1 MAKVTR
7 RGGRGSG
14 NGTPP
19 TLPPSG
25 VPVDKGHVPY
35 EYLYPSDDMIE
46 RNRSARFVAFLS
58 TEAIALVLTTG
69 FSRLAFDAILGWP
82 QMGTVVGLGTSAF
95 VCSWVFLRSYFEN
108 DADQGAITVDAL
120 KTLFGKFRN
129 YSGLSEE
136 ERAAQAKRFGRVA
149 YGPGGHWT
157 YIWEQRSE
165 KYNVSLSEATEDV
178 SFTVQC
184 VNGTLY
190 GKGTFRLRADVRD
203 LVGYQLAAGAIA
215 ANLADLIKA
224 EAISFLSGLTT
235 AEATAKLP
243 ELNARLTT
251 RFAGLNPEPTE
262 FEKRFSVFV
271 GDITIGELIGSE
283 DVRRTLDAISEAE
296 NIPTIVAKSLG
307 YKNMRA
313 VRAAVTRGTLTNQ
326 QVMKAEERAMQIS
339 GQGDVQTTRH
349 VYDVNFSGIDPD
361 TAKALASAAPAVA
374 RAMGGAKSSGTSP
387 KPKPK
392 STR

>member
-1 MAKVTR
+1 MTNNTR

-14 NGTPP
+14 NRTPP
-19 TLPPSG
+19 PNGAQTVLNSN
-25 VPVDKGHVPY
+25 GHVPY

-46 RNRSARFVAFLS
+46 RNRFGRFTAFLI
-58 TEAIALVLTTG
+58 TETAALVLTTG

-82 QMGTVVGLGTSAF
+82 QIGTVFGLGASAF
-95 VCSWVFLRSYFEN
+95 ACSWVYLRSYFEN
-108 DADQGAITVDAL
+108 NADQGAITVDAL
-120 KTLFGKFRN
+120 RTLFGKFRN
-129 YSGLSEE
+129 YSGLTEA
-136 ERAAQAKRFGRVA
+136 ERANQAKRFGRVA

-165 KYNVSLSEATEDV
+165 KYNVSLAEATEEV
-178 SFTVQC
+178 SFVVQC
-184 VNGTLY
+184 LNGTLT

-203 LVGYQLAAGAIA
+203 LVGFQLAAGAIA

-243 ELNARLTT
+243 ELNAMLTEK
-251 RFAGLNPEPTE
+251 FAGLKPEPTE

-296 NIPTIVAKSLG
+296 NIPMIVARSLG
-307 YKNMRA
+307 YKSMSA
-313 VRAAVTRGTLTNQ
+313 VRSAVTRGSLSAQ
-326 QVMKAEERAMQIS
+326 DVAKAREMAMQIS
-339 GQGDVQTTRH
+339 GQGDVQTNRN
-349 VYDVNFSGIDPD
+349 VYDFNITGIDSE
-361 TAKALASAAPAVA
+361 TANAIARAAPAVA
-374 RAMGGAKSSGTSP
+374 QAIADAKGGSKGS

-392 STR
+392 A